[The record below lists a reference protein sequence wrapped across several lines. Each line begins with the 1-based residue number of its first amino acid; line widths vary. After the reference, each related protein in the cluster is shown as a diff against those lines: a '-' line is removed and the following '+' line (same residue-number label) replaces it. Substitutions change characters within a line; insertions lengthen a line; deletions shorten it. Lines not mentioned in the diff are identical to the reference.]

1 MRKNI
6 LIVGGS
12 SGIGL
17 SLVKQLQ
24 SDHNLI
30 VANRSNEALNG
41 LSVEFIPYDAE
52 NGELEVAKLPE
63 TLNGLV
69 YCPGTI
75 NLRPFKG
82 LRPEVFTRD
91 FSINVMGA
99 IKTLQAVL
107 GRLQNSEVPAS
118 VVFFSTV
125 AVQTGM
131 PFHSS
136 VATAKGALEGL
147 SRSLAAELAP
157 KIRFIGPS
165 SKSILDLGN
174 KSNALKL
181 ASAFNLP
188 ILGNKNSKNIEN
200 TSEAVKIANQIGMPI
215 VIKAAY
221 GGGGKGMRV
230 FNNKSEID
238 KYFSQLK
245 T

>member
-157 KIRFIGPS
+157 KIRFNVLAPS
-165 SKSILDLGN
+165 LVNTPLAEKFLNNDTK
-174 KSNALKL
+174 KSNAEARHPLQRIGSPEEI
-181 ASAFNLP
+181 ARMVAFL
-188 ILGNKNSKNIEN
+188 LGDQCSWMTAQTI
-200 TSEAVKIANQIGMPI
+200 TIDGGIGS
-215 VIKAAY
+215 IK
-221 GGGGKGMRV
+221 
-230 FNNKSEID
+230 S
-238 KYFSQLK
+238 
-245 T
+245 

>member
-1 MRKNI
+1 MENTKAKMRKNI

-107 GRLQNSEVPAS
+107 GRLQNSEVPTS

-157 KIRFIGPS
+157 KIRFNVLAPS
-165 SKSILDLGN
+165 LVDTPLAEKFLNNDTK
-174 KSNALKL
+174 KSNAEARHPLQRIGSSDEI
-181 ASAFNLP
+181 ARMVAFL
-188 ILGNKNSKNIEN
+188 LGDQSSWMTAQTI
-200 TSEAVKIANQIGMPI
+200 TIDGGIGS
-215 VIKAAY
+215 IK
-221 GGGGKGMRV
+221 
-230 FNNKSEID
+230 S
-238 KYFSQLK
+238 
-245 T
+245 

>member
-157 KIRFIGPS
+157 KIRFNVIAPS
-165 SKSILDLGN
+165 LIDTPLAEKFLNNDTK
-174 KSNALKL
+174 KSNAAARHPLQRVGSPEEIAQITEFL
-181 ASAFNLP
+181 LS
-188 ILGNKNSKNIEN
+188 NSSSWI
-200 TSEAVKIANQIGMPI
+200 TAQTLTVDGGIGS
-215 VIKAAY
+215 IK
-221 GGGGKGMRV
+221 
-230 FNNKSEID
+230 S
-238 KYFSQLK
+238 
-245 T
+245 

>member
-157 KIRFIGPS
+157 KIRFNVLAPS
-165 SKSILDLGN
+165 LVNTPLAEKFLNNDTK
-174 KSNALKL
+174 KSNAEARHPLQRIGSPEEIARMVTFL
-181 ASAFNLP
+181 
-188 ILGNKNSKNIEN
+188 LGDQSSWMTAQTI
-200 TSEAVKIANQIGMPI
+200 TIDGGIGS
-215 VIKAAY
+215 IK
-221 GGGGKGMRV
+221 
-230 FNNKSEID
+230 S
-238 KYFSQLK
+238 
-245 T
+245 

>member
-24 SDHNLI
+24 SDHNRI

-52 NGELEVAKLPE
+52 NDELEVAKLPE

-157 KIRFIGPS
+157 KIRFNVLAPS
-165 SKSILDLGN
+165 LVDTPLAEKFLNNDSK
-174 KSNALKL
+174 KSNAEARHPLQTIGSSEEIAL
-181 ASAFNLP
+181 MVAFL
-188 ILGNKNSKNIEN
+188 LGDQS
-200 TSEAVKIANQIGMPI
+200 S
-215 VIKAAY
+215 
-221 GGGGKGMRV
+221 
-230 FNNKSEID
+230 
-238 KYFSQLK
+238 
-245 T
+245 

>member
-157 KIRFIGPS
+157 KIRFNVLAPS
-165 SKSILDLGN
+165 LVNTPLAEKFLNNDTK
-174 KSNALKL
+174 KSNAEARHPLQRIGNPEEI
-181 ASAFNLP
+181 ARMVAFL
-188 ILGNKNSKNIEN
+188 LGDQSSWMTAQTI
-200 TSEAVKIANQIGMPI
+200 TIDGGIGS
-215 VIKAAY
+215 IK
-221 GGGGKGMRV
+221 
-230 FNNKSEID
+230 S
-238 KYFSQLK
+238 
-245 T
+245 